1 MRNAIEPLD
10 EQSSTPQ
17 AAVFPL
23 TPNSSADK
31 STSLVISGIQSG
43 WSSRYVR
50 SCFRAF
56 LSKLRAFNQLPVP
69 TGNEPLLSSSHLP
82 LKRSWDQA
90 SAAILLCIAVSFSNT
105 GNIDHYDIGKS
116 TIKWRTPWIVAAS
129 SFQRFFSLR
138 WIWEFIS
145 FTFVETLCES
155 SCERNKI
162 HNFASPFV
170 N

>member
-116 TIKWRTPWIVAAS
+116 NIELNGEHRGLSRRHLS
-129 SFQRFFSLR
+129 SVSFLSDESESLYLLL
-138 WIWEFIS
+138 S
-145 FTFVETLCES
+145 
-155 SCERNKI
+155 
-162 HNFASPFV
+162 
-170 N
+170 